1 MPDLFARPKGAVALI
16 RGAGQGMISSI
27 DVTAGGTSLLN
38 DDVNILIT
46 SLALSQSVK
55 MAYFPTIGD
64 SLYIYPLGNDI
75 SKCQLA
81 GMALPVSVCE
91 DSAGGGYTA
100 AEKILK
106 LYEDNRASS
115 FDRLSEPVKLVLP
128 PVTLEGFIDGMTA
141 QISSD
146 PATFGFVKF
155 TLTMSII
162 PPVRDP

>member
-16 RGAGQGMISSI
+16 KGAGQGTISSLDI
-27 DVTAGGTSLLN
+27 TAKGQSLLN
-38 DDVNILIT
+38 QDADILIT

-81 GMALPVSVCE
+81 GMALPTSACE
-91 DSAGGGYTA
+91 NSPGGGYTA
-100 AEKILK
+100 AEKILNF
-106 LYEDNRASS
+106 YEDNRASN
-115 FDRLSEPVKLVLP
+115 FERLTEPVKLVLP

-162 PPVRDP
+162 PPVKDQ